1 MTKIKK
7 KLIFGQ
13 SLQYINSDKTSATT
27 LDQHRGKTS
36 AQELKDGNQF
46 KLYYYLKKTRP
57 ILSFQISETNKIQK
71 KCID

>member
-13 SLQYINSDKTSATT
+13 SLQYINSDKTSSSATT

-57 ILSFQISETNKIQK
+57 IAHSR
-71 KCID
+71 